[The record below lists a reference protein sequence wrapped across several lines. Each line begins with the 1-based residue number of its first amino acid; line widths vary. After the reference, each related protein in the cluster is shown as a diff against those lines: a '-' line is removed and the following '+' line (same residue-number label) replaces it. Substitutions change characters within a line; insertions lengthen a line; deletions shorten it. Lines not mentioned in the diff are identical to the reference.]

1 MVLAMS
7 DVTPPSEPPAAGPPP
22 PPPPSG
28 WPPRPASEEAGFIGE
43 PTSPKRRVGR
53 ILGIA
58 LALAFVLT
66 AGSVAVAL
74 FALRGSPETLSKMVP
89 ADVDVYLSVNLD
101 PGLGQK
107 AAAARLA
114 SKFPSLRPAEIRKNL
129 ENVLDQMVRSVSSDL
144 SFRRDVE
151 PWLGSQVAV
160 IGRAQENGDVA
171 VLVASKDDGA
181 AEAALARAV
190 SHVGTHW
197 STTVH
202 AGVTVHVGS
211 RDGAPAGAYALVN
224 HAVVFGSSKSIVESV
239 IDADTGTSPR
249 LTDTASYKQTVASLP
264 ASRLALVYVKYPSLV
279 KSLRGASL
287 SPGLFGSV
295 SGGVSLDAYRGL
307 GIAVSAESAGLA
319 LDVSIPLDR
328 SKLSPDDLA
337 TLSDTRDARPLLAWV
352 PARAFAFVAGPR
364 APARVFLQT
373 LENTPGL
380 PPGIARE
387 LRRLGVTGPNGLE
400 THLTGDLVIEG
411 SQGVSSPAGAM
422 LIGTDDEAVMNRT
435 LERVARLLTSQTVT
449 GAASGRSTAPTSQG
463 YTSAVLTKRTHVRWA
478 TLTHDGVSIRY
489 LASGGPPGLRPA
501 YAVTRGMGII
511 ASSPEELEAV
521 LDTKAGGPSVAQAP
535 GFVAALSHG
544 GSTEGDIVYLDIGSL
559 VSMLEP
565 AGSVPGDLAP
575 LRTLIVTDHSAAER
589 ISERLFLSIK

>member
-7 DVTPPSEPPAAGPPP
+7 DVTPPSEPPVAGPTPS
-22 PPPPSG
+22 PPPSA
-28 WPPRPASEEAGFIGE
+28 WPHPASEEPEFVGE
-43 PTSPKRRVGR
+43 PTSPKRRAGR
-53 ILGIA
+53 VLGIA

-114 SKFPSLRPAEIRKNL
+114 SKFPSLRPAEIRKNV
-129 ENVLDQMVRSVSSDL
+129 ENVLDEMVRSVSSDL

-160 IGRAQENGDVA
+160 IGRVQQNDVA

-190 SHVGTHW
+190 AHSGAHW
-197 STTVH
+197 NTTVH
-202 AGVTVHVGS
+202 AGVTVHVGP
-211 RDGAPAGAYALVN
+211 RGGAPAGAYAVVD
-224 HAVVFGSSKSIVESV
+224 HAVVFGSSQSIVESV
-239 IDADTGTSPR
+239 IDADAATGPR
-249 LTDTASYKQTVASLP
+249 LTDTASYRHTVASLP
-264 ASRLALVYVKYPSLV
+264 TSRLALVYVNYPSLV
-279 KSLRGASL
+279 KSLRGAAL

-337 TLSDTRDARPLLAWV
+337 MLSDPRDARPLLAWV

-411 SQGVSSPAGAM
+411 SQGVSLPAGAL
-422 LIGTDDEAVMNRT
+422 LIGTDDEAVMSRT

-449 GAASGRSTAPTSQG
+449 GIARGRSTVPPTQG
-463 YTSAVLTKRTHVRWA
+463 YSSAVLTKRTHVRWA

-489 LASGGPPGLRPA
+489 VARGGPPGLRPA

-521 LDTKAGGPSVAQAP
+521 LDTKAGGPTVAQAP

-544 GSTEGDIVYLDIGSL
+544 GSTQGDVIYVDIGSL
-559 VSMLEP
+559 VSMLQP

-575 LRTLIVTDHSAAER
+575 LRTLIVTDHSAADR
-589 ISERLFLSIK
+589 ITERLFLSIK

>member
-1 MVLAMS
+1 
-7 DVTPPSEPPAAGPPP
+7 
-22 PPPPSG
+22 
-28 WPPRPASEEAGFIGE
+28 
-43 PTSPKRRVGR
+43 
-53 ILGIA
+53 
-58 LALAFVLT
+58 VLT

-144 SFRRDVE
+144 SFRTDVE

-160 IGRAQENGDVA
+160 IGRARENGEVA
-171 VLVASKDDGA
+171 VLVSSKDDGA

-202 AGVTVHVGS
+202 AGVTVHAAP
-211 RDGAPAGAYALVN
+211 RDGAPAGAYAVVD
-224 HAVVFGSSKSIVESV
+224 HAVVFGSSTTIVESV

-249 LTDTASYKQTVASLP
+249 LTDTASYRQTVASLP
-264 ASRLALVYVKYPSLV
+264 ASRLALVYVNYPSLV

-287 SPGLFGSV
+287 SPGLLGSV

-337 TLSDTRDARPLLAWV
+337 TLSDARDARPLLAWI
-352 PARAFAFVAGPR
+352 PARAFAFLAGPR
-364 APARVFLQT
+364 APARMFLQT
-373 LENTPGL
+373 LESTPGL
-380 PPGIARE
+380 PPGLARE
-387 LRRLGVTGPNGLE
+387 LQRLGVTGPNGLE
-400 THLTGDLVIEG
+400 SHLTGDLVIEG
-411 SQGVSSPAGAM
+411 SQGVSSPAGAI
-422 LIGTDDEAVMNRT
+422 LIGTDDEAVMSRT
-435 LERVARLLTSQTVT
+435 LERVARLFTSQTVT
-449 GAASGRSTAPTSQG
+449 GVASDASTARLSQG
-463 YTSAVLTKRTHVRWA
+463 HASVLTKQTHVRWA

-489 LASGGPPGLRPA
+489 VARGGPPGLRPA
-501 YAVTRGMGII
+501 YAVARGMGII
-511 ASSPEELEAV
+511 ASSREELEAV
-521 LDTKAGGPSVAQAP
+521 LDTKAGGPSVGQAP

-544 GSTEGDIVYLDIGSL
+544 GSTEGDIVYVDIGSL

-575 LRTLIVTDHSAAER
+575 LRTLIVTDHSAADR
-589 ISERLFLSIK
+589 ITERLFLSVE

>member
-7 DVTPPSEPPAAGPPP
+7 DVTPPAERPVAGPTPS
-22 PPPPSG
+22 PPPSA
-28 WPPRPASEEAGFIGE
+28 WPPRPSEQPGFVGE
-43 PTSPKRRVGR
+43 PTSPKRRAGR
-53 ILGIA
+53 VLGIA

-114 SKFPSLRPAEIRKNL
+114 SKFPSLRPAEIRKNV
-129 ENVLDQMVRSVSSDL
+129 ENVLDEMVRSVSSDL

-160 IGRAQENGDVA
+160 IGRVQQNDVA
-171 VLVASKDDGA
+171 VLLASKDDGA

-190 SHVGTHW
+190 AHSGDHW

-202 AGVTVHVGS
+202 AGVTVHVGP
-211 RDGAPAGAYALVN
+211 RDGPPAGAYALVD
-224 HAVVFGSSKSIVESV
+224 HAVVFGSSQTIVESV
-239 IDADTGTSPR
+239 IDADAATSPR
-249 LTDTASYKQTVASLP
+249 LTDTPSYRQTVVSLP
-264 ASRLALVYVKYPSLV
+264 TSRLALVYMNYPSLV
-279 KSLRGASL
+279 KSLRGAAL
-287 SPGLFGSV
+287 SSGLFGSV

-307 GIAVSAESAGLA
+307 GVAVSAESAGLA

-337 TLSDTRDARPLLAWV
+337 MLSDPRDARPLLAWV

-411 SQGVSSPAGAM
+411 SQGVSSPAGAI
-422 LIGTDDEAVMNRT
+422 LIGTDDEAVMSRT
-435 LERVARLLTSQTVT
+435 LERVARLLTSRTLTDV
-449 GAASGRSTAPTSQG
+449 ASGRSTVPPTQG
-463 YTSAVLTKRTHVRWA
+463 YSSAVLTKRTHVRWA

-489 LASGGPPGLRPA
+489 VARGGPPGLRPA
-501 YAVTRGMGII
+501 YAVTGGMGII

-521 LDTKAGGPSVAQAP
+521 LDTKAGGPTVAQA
-535 GFVAALSHG
+535 
-544 GSTEGDIVYLDIGSL
+544 
-559 VSMLEP
+559 
-565 AGSVPGDLAP
+565 
-575 LRTLIVTDHSAAER
+575 
-589 ISERLFLSIK
+589 